1 MTKQKLE
8 EKLRKRGM
16 ALMDSSE
23 AKKAVNY
30 GLIAST
36 ALTVLLPGGGSAQVI
51 KRLACKTMKG
61 LAVTH
66 AYQHRKEIVSYFKKL
81 KDSID
86 KYKNKP

>member
-16 ALMDSSE
+16 ALVDTPE

-30 GLIAST
+30 GLMVTT
-36 ALTVLLPGGGSAQVI
+36 ALTFLIPGGGSARLI
-51 KRLACKTMKG
+51 KHIACKTMKG

-66 AYQHRKEIVSYFKKL
+66 AYQHRKEIGKYFKKI
-81 KDSID
+81 KD
-86 KYKNKP
+86 KYNKP